1 MAIDPRLLMYS
12 PKANAEISGPMS
24 GWENYKSDL
33 AEQKRRRAEDIL
45 GMLET
50 ALKYQ
55 TDAEKYRRERPVK
68 DVEAEQE
75 LAAAERNLGYTRG
88 PEFMPEAQREVEKTR
103 ASTRGPVD
111 PRMPYYDV
119 GKPTPQ
125 ELIPADPRARAAMLE
140 GKGTSDVVDKPRTP
154 TAADVQR
161 GAQFIASAMPDL
173 DISYSKGKFKS
184 GEIKEEQLNSVASAM
199 MSDVMAIQSRAKSM
213 GVVVPSEQEIMQ
225 QLWPKYQAMFQ
236 KADTPWYRPF
246 GIGTEDYQVNPALS
260 GQLPVA
266 QQVPQTA
273 SPVEVTTREE
283 IEALPSGTQF
293 IYNGQV
299 HTRK

>member
-1 MAIDPRLLMYS
+1 MAIDPRLMMYS
-12 PKANAEISGPMS
+12 PMGSEEMGGPMS
-24 GWENYKSDL
+24 NWDAYKSSL
-33 AEQKRRRAEDIL
+33 AQQKRQKAADTMALLQAALQYQQGAE
-45 GMLET
+45 E
-50 ALKYQ
+50 YQ
-55 TDAEKYRRERPVK
+55 RSRPVK
-68 DVEAEQE
+68 DVEAEQA

-125 ELIPADPRARAAMLE
+125 ELIPADPRAQAAMLE
-140 GKGTSDVVDKPRTP
+140 GRGGTGGTIDKPRTP
-154 TAADVQR
+154 TGTDIQR
-161 GAQFIASAMPDL
+161 GAQFIASAMPEL

-199 MSDVMAIQSRAKSM
+199 MSDVMAIQARAKSM
-213 GVVVPSEQEIMQ
+213 GMAVPSEQEIMQ
-225 QLWPKYQAMFQ
+225 QIWPKYQAMFQ

-260 GQLPVA
+260 GQLGPAADQQQAAATPVR
-266 QQVPQTA
+266 
-273 SPVEVTTREE
+273 RE
-283 IEALPSGTQF
+283 
-293 IYNGQV
+293 YNGRIALF
-299 HTRK
+299 HPETKEFLGYEGE